1 MIFLYKIFIS
11 FFYLGYI
18 KIAPGSIVSFIILCI
33 YYFVP
38 NDFILQLYI
47 VISVSVIG
55 FGLCFYHSTIS
66 EEKDP
71 SFIVI
76 DEVLGMLI
84 SLFMIP
90 KSFLLYVASFILFR
104 YFDIIKPSFIDK
116 SQNVGNGIGIMLD
129 DVISGF
135 ITVLILW
142 GFILCQ

>member
-55 FGLCFYHSTIS
+55 FALCFYHSTIS